1 MIEINN
7 VSKRYGNFQVL
18 TDCTTRVA
26 KGEVVVVCGPSGSGK
41 STLIKTINGLEPI
54 QNGDILVN
62 GISVCSPKTNL
73 SKLRSRVGMVFQHFE
88 LFPHLSII
96 ENLTIAQVKVLRR
109 PRAEATERGLKY
121 LARVG
126 LKDHAFKHPAQL
138 SGGQQQRAAIARA
151 LSMDPICMLFD
162 EPTSALD
169 PEMVNEVL
177 DVMIELA
184 REGTTMICV
193 THEMG
198 FARNVADRVVFM
210 DGGKIL
216 EDTSRDEFFGN
227 TDGRT
232 DRAKQFLS
240 RILHH

>member
-1 MIEINN
+1 VRLTVEMAPVHGFVTSVASRTLHASADMLAKLQITRPQTKLKLSRRLLSEKFRSRSSIPPILQKVSAEMIEISN
-7 VSKRYGNFQVL
+7 VSKRYGKFQVL
-18 TDCTTRVA
+18 TDCSTRVA

-54 QNGDILVN
+54 QEGNILVN

-109 PRAEATERGLKY
+109 PTEEATERGLKY

-138 SGGQQQRAAIARA
+138 SGGQQQRAACTFNGSHLHAVR
-151 LSMDPICMLFD
+151 
-162 EPTSALD
+162 
-169 PEMVNEVL
+169 
-177 DVMIELA
+177 
-184 REGTTMICV
+184 
-193 THEMG
+193 
-198 FARNVADRVVFM
+198 
-210 DGGKIL
+210 
-216 EDTSRDEFFGN
+216 
-227 TDGRT
+227 RT
-232 DRAKQFLS
+232 DVGS
-240 RILHH
+240 RPRDGQRSA